1 MTTKT
6 PELQTAVRKSRRMT
20 RILQSWQLY
29 AMLLFPLIYLFIF
42 CYYPML
48 GSQIA
53 FRDYTAR
60 LGIWG
65 SKWVG
70 LKHFIKFIE
79 SYQFWPIIKNTLFL
93 SAYSIIASVPIPIIL
108 ALSLNAVRGVYYK
121 KTLQLFTYLPNFIS
135 TVVMVGILK
144 QILHPQI
151 GLIAA
156 LGGALGFAVKD
167 PFASAAV
174 FPNLYV
180 WGRVWQQTG
189 WSSIIYFAALSAVDP
204 AQHEAAIVDGANRFQ
219 RILYVDIP
227 VIIPTAVINLIL
239 SMGRVMSIGFER
251 IFLMQTDLNISASE
265 IISTYVY
272 KVGLTGIPDYSYSTA
287 INLFN
292 SAINLVLILL
302 ANKIGKKVSG
312 TGLF

>member
-1 MTTKT
+1 
-6 PELQTAVRKSRRMT
+6 
-20 RILQSWQLY
+20 
-29 AMLLFPLIYLFIF
+29 
-42 CYYPML
+42 ML
-48 GSQIA
+48 GAQIA
-53 FRDYTAR
+53 FKNFSAR

-65 SKWVG
+65 SEWVG
-70 LKHFIKFIE
+70 FKHFIKFID
-79 SYQFWPIIKNTLFL
+79 SYQFWPIMQNTVII
-93 SAYSIIASVPIPIIL
+93 SVYSIIAALPIPILL
-108 ALSLNAVRGVYYK
+108 ALCLNAMRGRMYK
-121 KTLQLFTYLPNFIS
+121 KTVQLFTYLPNFIS
-135 TVVMVGILK
+135 TVVMIGILR
-144 QILHPQI
+144 QILNPQI
-151 GLIAA
+151 GLIAYIGDL
-156 LGGALGFAVKD
+156 LGITIGD
-167 PFASAAV
+167 PFASSSG
-174 FPNLYV
+174 FSHLYV
-180 WGRVWQQTG
+180 WTRVWQQTG

-219 RILYVDIP
+219 RILYVDMP

-292 SAINLVLILL
+292 SVINLLLILL
-302 ANKIGKKVSG
+302 ANQIGKKVSG